1 LLISDLYFMTSLGNS
16 PAHDKILIR
25 AIPIMIDSAQFK
37 LIAQSMPILQSTEY
51 ILSDH
56 LGSASI
62 TTNADGDKTSEVHYT
77 PWGEVLDAWSASASL
92 PMEYTFTGQ
101 MSYMDDPITS
111 ETTEGFGLMFFN
123 ARWLDP
129 QLGRFAQADS
139 IVPGGV
145 QGLDRYAYVNN
156 NPLRYTDP
164 TGHTFKPPCPPV
176 TITDI
181 SSLPKW
187 LQMIIGIVTSP
198 IGLVVDEGIL
208 RTQNA
213 GESMMAFATGIPLG
227 LGFTAGEKAVAPL
240 ADDALNAAKR
250 LLDVG
255 LDSKESDDLI
265 RTLIDASTHNKGSST
280 VVLGSNPTY
289 KNLAEVEG
297 FTYFNMPDEVW
308 NLLKPRPDIVRKI
321 NAGFLDDAIS
331 VSKSFVVKNDWW
343 GDGLIYELR
352 HLESKGV
359 EWIKMK

>member
-1 LLISDLYFMTSLGNS
+1 
-16 PAHDKILIR
+16 
-25 AIPIMIDSAQFK
+25 
-37 LIAQSMPILQSTEY
+37 
-51 ILSDH
+51 
-56 LGSASI
+56 
-62 TTNADGDKTSEVHYT
+62 
-77 PWGEVLDAWSASASL
+77 
-92 PMEYTFTGQ
+92 
-101 MSYMDDPITS
+101 
-111 ETTEGFGLMFFN
+111 
-123 ARWLDP
+123 
-129 QLGRFAQADS
+129 
-139 IVPGGV
+139 
-145 QGLDRYAYVNN
+145 
-156 NPLRYTDP
+156 
-164 TGHTFKPPCPPV
+164 
-176 TITDI
+176 
-181 SSLPKW
+181 
-187 LQMIIGIVTSP
+187 MIIGIVTSP